1 MFKNKKIVFFYIIVS
16 LLLTVNFF
24 GIYNLSFTNFNWLT
38 SKDQIADLTS
48 WYYFKN
54 DIWRFPLGSNPNFG
68 LEIGSGMV
76 FSGAIPI
83 FAIIFKIFSSL
94 LPDNFHYFTIWI
106 YVCFFLQGYLAYL
119 IIKKLTKNDLYSIIG
134 SIFFIISPI
143 LITRMSMHISLAAHW
158 VILYAY
164 YIQINNDIIN
174 KKIYWSFL
182 ISISSLIHF
191 YFTVM
196 LLGMYCLFIF
206 NKHLINLNL
215 KKLFLDISIP
225 LIFLV
230 IVMFISGFFHVP
242 FTDSMGF
249 GYGTYKMN
257 LASII
262 NPLYASEAFNLSWS
276 SILPNL
282 PYHLKG
288 EVEGFNYLGVGGI
301 ILCLWLFYFFIK
313 KPSYFLNISRI
324 SYILIIILFSLY
336 ALSNKVSFLDKL
348 IFDINL
354 HDIVYGIFSIT
365 RASGRFFWPIFYL
378 IFILSSYLIYKNF
391 SKKTSITI
399 LSLVL
404 IIQII
409 DIFPGLKK
417 NTYNFKN
424 DQVAISKI
432 DKDFWNE
439 LAKDKKILRTTHL
452 KNETG
457 LIIPLRLILFSQF
470 FEKTDISRH
479 GRYNRKKA
487 SIVRSDLYKSFNDLE
502 VDNKSV
508 FIIDNKNHLRN
519 LKFLFRNLEVG
530 FFLRDDL
537 WVLINNNKNKMNTQ
551 DFINL
556 EQFQPINIKQN
567 IKYKFSFI
575 NQKSIHG
582 LGWSQD
588 YQERGIWTEGN
599 ISTIL
604 FKYKSATNKKNYI
617 DIKIASFI
625 KKNDNPIKFIIE
637 LNNKEVGKYS
647 ISNLK
652 DLDNIRID
660 MPLKKSNNDIYL
672 INIKVINPITP
683 LELLQSPDGR
693 KLGLLVESLEITK
706 N

>member
-196 LLGMYCLFIF
+196 LLGMYFLFIF

-276 SILPNL
+276 NILPNL

-313 KPSYFLNISRI
+313 KTK
-324 SYILIIILFSLY
+324 LF
-336 ALSNKVSFLDKL
+336 
-348 IFDINL
+348 
-354 HDIVYGIFSIT
+354 
-365 RASGRFFWPIFYL
+365 
-378 IFILSSYLIYKNF
+378 
-391 SKKTSITI
+391 
-399 LSLVL
+399 
-404 IIQII
+404 
-409 DIFPGLKK
+409 
-417 NTYNFKN
+417 
-424 DQVAISKI
+424 
-432 DKDFWNE
+432 
-439 LAKDKKILRTTHL
+439 
-452 KNETG
+452 
-457 LIIPLRLILFSQF
+457 
-470 FEKTDISRH
+470 
-479 GRYNRKKA
+479 
-487 SIVRSDLYKSFNDLE
+487 
-502 VDNKSV
+502 
-508 FIIDNKNHLRN
+508 
-519 LKFLFRNLEVG
+519 
-530 FFLRDDL
+530 
-537 WVLINNNKNKMNTQ
+537 
-551 DFINL
+551 
-556 EQFQPINIKQN
+556 
-567 IKYKFSFI
+567 
-575 NQKSIHG
+575 
-582 LGWSQD
+582 
-588 YQERGIWTEGN
+588 
-599 ISTIL
+599 
-604 FKYKSATNKKNYI
+604 FKYK
-617 DIKIASFI
+617 
-625 KKNDNPIKFIIE
+625 
-637 LNNKEVGKYS
+637 
-647 ISNLK
+647 
-652 DLDNIRID
+652 
-660 MPLKKSNNDIYL
+660 
-672 INIKVINPITP
+672 
-683 LELLQSPDGR
+683 
-693 KLGLLVESLEITK
+693 
-706 N
+706 

>member
-1 MFKNKKIVFFYIIVS
+1 MFKKKKITFFYIIVS

-24 GIYNLSFTNFNWLT
+24 GIHNLSFTNYNWLT

-83 FAIIFKIFSSL
+83 FAIIFKFFSSL

-106 YVCFFLQGYLAYL
+106 YICFFLQGYLAYL

-143 LITRMSMHISLAAHW
+143 LITRMSMHIALAAHW

-196 LLGMYCLFIF
+196 LLGMYFLFIF

-225 LIFLV
+225 LIFLF

-249 GYGTYKMN
+249 GYGTFKMN

-262 NPLYASEAFNLSWS
+262 NPLYASDAFNLSWS

-336 ALSNKVSFLDKL
+336 ALSNKVAFLDKL

-354 HDIVYGIFSIT
+354 HDIVYGVFSIT

-404 IIQII
+404 IVQII

-432 DKDFWNE
+432 DKNFWID

-452 KNETG
+452 KNETD
-457 LIIPLRLILFSQF
+457 LIKPLRLILFSQL

-479 GRYNRKKA
+479 GRFNRKKA
-487 SIVRSDLYKSFNDLE
+487 SIVRSDLYKSFNDLKI
-502 VDNKSV
+502 DNKSV

-519 LKFLFRNLEVG
+519 LKFLFSNLDVG
-530 FFLRDDL
+530 FFLRDDV
-537 WVLINNNKNKMNTQ
+537 WVLANNEKNKMNTQ

-567 IKYKFSFI
+567 IKYKFSFA
-575 NQKSIHG
+575 NQKGIHG

-588 YQERGIWTEGN
+588 YQERGVWSEGN

-604 FKYKSATNKKNYI
+604 FKYKKATNKKNYI
-617 DIKIASFI
+617 NIKISSFM
-625 KKNDNPIKFIIE
+625 KKNDHPLKFIIE

-652 DLDNIRID
+652 DLDNIKID

-672 INIKVINPITP
+672 INIKVINPISP
-683 LELLQSPDGR
+683 LELFQSPDAR
-693 KLGLLVESLEITK
+693 QLGLLVESFEITK
-706 N
+706 Y